1 VPWKVEILDRRV
13 VKELESLSDDV
24 RQRFLRIS
32 ELIEKHGR
40 SAMHE
45 PHIKHLEGKLWEMR
59 MTGRDGIARALFV
72 TAVRDR
78 VVVVHAFAKEDAE
91 DPVARA
97 RGGPPACEGGDVMG
111 IPLKTVARKWLKD
124 PEFKAGYDALEEE
137 FALASLLIEART
149 RANLTQAE
157 LASKM
162 GTSQSTIARLES
174 GKAAPSLST
183 LRRLAKATGTR
194 LEISFEPKR
203 PTRRTRSTSAA

>member
-1 VPWKVEILDRRV
+1 
-13 VKELESLSDDV
+13 
-24 RQRFLRIS
+24 
-32 ELIEKHGR
+32 
-40 SAMHE
+40 
-45 PHIKHLEGKLWEMR
+45 
-59 MTGRDGIARALFV
+59 
-72 TAVRDR
+72 
-78 VVVVHAFAKEDAE
+78 
-91 DPVARA
+91 
-97 RGGPPACEGGDVMG
+97 MG

>member
-1 VPWKVEILDRRV
+1 
-13 VKELESLSDDV
+13 
-24 RQRFLRIS
+24 
-32 ELIEKHGR
+32 
-40 SAMHE
+40 
-45 PHIKHLEGKLWEMR
+45 
-59 MTGRDGIARALFV
+59 
-72 TAVRDR
+72 
-78 VVVVHAFAKEDAE
+78 
-91 DPVARA
+91 
-97 RGGPPACEGGDVMG
+97 MG
-111 IPLKTVARKWLKD
+111 ISLKTVARKWLKN

-194 LEISFEPKR
+194 LEISFEPRR
-203 PTRRTRSTSAA
+203 PSRRTRSTSAA

>member
-1 VPWKVEILDRRV
+1 
-13 VKELESLSDDV
+13 
-24 RQRFLRIS
+24 
-32 ELIEKHGR
+32 
-40 SAMHE
+40 MN
-45 PHIKHLEGKLWEMR
+45 
-59 MTGRDGIARALFV
+59 
-72 TAVRDR
+72 
-78 VVVVHAFAKEDAE
+78 
-91 DPVARA
+91 
-97 RGGPPACEGGDVMG
+97 
-111 IPLKTVARKWLKD
+111 IPLKKVAKRWLED

-194 LEISFEPKR
+194 LAISFESAR
-203 PTRRTRSTSAA
+203 PTRKRRGTTAA